1 MGRRLRDDIVDREA
15 SRQLADE
22 LRRRRRN
29 RSWTQQKLADEAGLS
44 YQTVRS
50 IESNSTVNPG
60 IFTLKSLTDA
70 LEVSL
75 EDVVAQ
81 LTPEDESA

>member
-22 LRRRRRN
+22 LRRRRRD

-81 LTPEDESA
+81 LTPEDERA